1 MPWDHRDNRRVW
13 AEEPQRLIDY
23 NKVDLD
29 LTAELYQ
36 RVLRG
41 ESLFLGNATITLPL
55 PAEQEETG
63 ASETPQG

>member
-1 MPWDHRDNRRVW
+1 MPWDHRENRRVW
-13 AEEPQRLIDY
+13 AEEPQRLIEY

-41 ESLFLGNATITLPL
+41 EHFFLGTDTITLPL
-55 PAEQEETG
+55 PDAAKADET
-63 ASETPQG
+63 S